1 MPPEQGE
8 IVKLL
13 RENHQ
18 LMEENNKMLK
28 AMRRAARIGFFFKLL
43 VFILVLGIP
52 TYVYFTVVQPY
63 LESVPNPVES
73 FIDKNINEFLKLED
87 FTRHLQERQSGEDP
101 SLAPEQ

>member
-28 AMRRAARIGFFFKLL
+28 SMRRSARIGLFFRL
-43 VFILVLGIP
+43 FILVMVLGVP
-52 TYVYFTVVQPY
+52 TYVYFTIVKPY
-63 LESVPNPVES
+63 LESAPNPVES

-87 FTRHLQERQSGEDP
+87 FTRMLQERQSGEDP
-101 SLAPEQ
+101 QPTSE